1 MDLQFYSNL
10 IGLVNS
16 LLWVYVIIIIVRV
29 VAHWL
34 GADPYNR
41 IMQFLSRITDPLFDA
56 IDRLLPASLNA
67 SGLRFSPLI
76 AVLLLQVVSL
86 FLDSVQRSLLH

>member
-1 MDLQFYSNL
+1 M
-10 IGLVNS
+10 NS
-16 LLWVYVIIIIVRV
+16 LLWIYVIVIIVRV
-29 VAHWL
+29 VANWL

-41 IMQFLSRITDPLFDA
+41 IMQFLSRITDPLFDI

-76 AVLLLQVVSL
+76 AVLLLQVISL
-86 FLDSVQRSLLH
+86 FLDSVQRSLIP